1 MIQHVH
7 GFSNVR
13 FGTIEVNGR
22 HVIFREEE
30 AKDVEKRD
38 VEMAISVKLA
48 AAEKDLRK
56 KNAIK

>member
-1 MIQHVH
+1 MIQHEH

-13 FGTIEVNGR
+13 FGTIGVNGR
-22 HVIFREEE
+22 HVVFLVVE
-30 AKDVEKRD
+30 AKDVEKGD

-48 AAEKDLRK
+48 VAEKDLRK